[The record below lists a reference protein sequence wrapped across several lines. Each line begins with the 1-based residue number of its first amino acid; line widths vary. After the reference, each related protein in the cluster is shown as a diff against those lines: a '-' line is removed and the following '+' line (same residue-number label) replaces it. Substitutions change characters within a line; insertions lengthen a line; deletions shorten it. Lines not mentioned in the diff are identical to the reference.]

1 MPGDGVKGKTWG
13 PSSATAHVKQRP
25 ALPATAPTAAADT
38 GRWAASSGPAQEMS
52 PRNLVNVPTVGT
64 VTEGET
70 RTLHRT
76 LIVRNKYIDIRYVL
90 HMLLAGSAMLPDVAI
105 SQALDL
111 VDTKS

>member
-25 ALPATAPTAAADT
+25 ALPATATAAAAADT
-38 GRWAASSGPAQEMS
+38 GRWAASSGPPQEKS

-70 RTLHRT
+70 HTYT
-76 LIVRNKYIDIRYVL
+76 AQCADGKI
-90 HMLLAGSAMLPDVAI
+90 
-105 SQALDL
+105 
-111 VDTKS
+111 

>member
-25 ALPATAPTAAADT
+25 ALPATTATTAADT

-70 RTLHRT
+70 HTLYRT
-76 LIVRNKYIDIRYVL
+76 LIVRYKCIDMILDMFSIFYWPGVRCCP
-90 HMLLAGSAMLPDVAI
+90 MLLFLKHWT
-105 SQALDL
+105 L
-111 VDTKS
+111 

>member
-25 ALPATAPTAAADT
+25 ALPAAAADP
-38 GRWAASSGPAQEMS
+38 GRWAASSGPPQEKS

-70 RTLHRT
+70 HTLHST
-76 LIVRNKYIDIRYVL
+76 QTVRYKYIDIGYVV
-90 HMLLAGSAMLPDVAI
+90 LAGSVMLPGVAI
-105 SQALDL
+105 SQAL